1 MNIGNF
7 AKLVVV
13 LSLGLIVSAPAQAQ
27 RVSDKDIVEAYQYM
41 LGRWLVLRQ
50 ETLDLKSGMKW
61 NEVTHRAPGGVDW
74 ANPNLDVAYSEAW
87 IAVDDTSCTLVT
99 LPKIAGRYYTVEIL
113 NGWAEVTANI
123 NERNFPKHPSGTF
136 ALCLKGAKVTLP
148 ADAQRIDLPNKKS
161 RVLMRIELG
170 AKPEEA
176 IALQKQIIMK
186 PTGNPKVEDTVVK
199 FDFPNDKLPGVE
211 AFDQTERVLESEPD
225 INRGM
230 RKPQRRA
237 RAVALAAKDPKERA
251 KIDAIIREQAIP
263 AFMELVREPGV
274 ARNGWMRPR
283 TIGNYANDYATRSLA
298 NFAGIWANNSKEVIY
313 FLQSGLN
320 GSETYI
326 QTYPKDAL
334 PGSKAQYFWSVVA
347 VDTENFRV
355 IPNALN
361 RFILNKQ
368 SALKP
373 NPDGSV
379 TIAFAPKLPAGVPE
393 GNWLPTPDGKR
404 YNLTYR
410 LYGPSKDVV
419 SGKYVPPAL
428 AVRKSRESLRTLAP
442 ASSGYPVCFWLVIG
456 PPTSL
461 RG

>member
-1 MNIGNF
+1 MKLKQATQFLCAVSIGLF
-7 AKLVVV
+7 ATV
-13 LSLGLIVSAPAQAQ
+13 PAQAQ

-50 ETLDLKSGMKW
+50 ETRDRKGGMKW

-87 IAVDDTSCTLVT
+87 IAVDEASCTLVS
-99 LPKIAGRYYTVEIL
+99 LPKITGRYYTVEVL

-123 NERNFPKHPSGTF
+123 NERTFPRHPFGTF

-148 ADAQRIDLPNKKS
+148 PDAQRINLPNKKS

-170 AKPEEA
+170 AKPDEA
-176 IALQKQIIMK
+176 IALQKQITMK
-186 PTGNPKVEDTVVK
+186 ATGNPKVEDTAVT
-199 FDFPNDKLPGVE
+199 FDFGNDKLPGVE
-211 AFDQTERVLESEPD
+211 AFDQTERVLEAEPD

-230 RKPQRRA
+230 RRPQRRA

-251 KIDAIIREQAIP
+251 KIEAIIREQAIP
-263 AFMELVREPGV
+263 AFLALAMEPGTV
-274 ARNGWMRPR
+274 RNGWVHPR
-283 TIGNYANDYATRSLA
+283 VTGNYANDYAMRSVA
-298 NFAGIWANNSKEVIY
+298 NFAGIWANNAKEVVY
-313 FLQSGLN
+313 FTQIGLN
-320 GSETYI
+320 GSEAYI

-347 VDTENFRV
+347 VDGDNFRV

-368 SALKP
+368 SALKS
-373 NPDGSV
+373 NPDGSL

-393 GNWLPTPDGKR
+393 ANWLPTPEGKR

-410 LYGPSKDVV
+410 FYGPSKDVV
-419 SGKYVPPAL
+419 SGKYAPPAMV
-428 AVRKSRESLRTLAP
+428 VRK
-442 ASSGYPVCFWLVIG
+442 
-456 PPTSL
+456 
-461 RG
+461 

>member
-1 MNIGNF
+1 MKIKAVVF
-7 AKLVVV
+7 LLVTLLAAV
-13 LSLGLIVSAPAQAQ
+13 GAWPAQAQ

-87 IAVDDTSCTLVT
+87 IAVDETSCTLVT
-99 LPKIAGRYYTVEIL
+99 LPKITGRYYTVEVL

-148 ADAQRIDLPNKKS
+148 PDTQRIDLPNKKS

-170 AKPEEA
+170 AKPDEA
-176 IALQKQIIMK
+176 LALQKQITMK
-186 PTGNPKVEDTVVK
+186 PTGNPKVEETVAQ
-199 FDFPNDKLPGVE
+199 FSFGNDKLPGVE
-211 AFDQTERVLESEPD
+211 AFDQTERILEAEPD

-230 RKPQRRA
+230 RRPQRRA

-251 KIDAIIREQAIP
+251 KIEAIIREQAIP
-263 AFMELVREPGV
+263 AFLERVKEPGV
-274 ARNGWMRPR
+274 ARNGWVRPPI
-283 TIGNYANDYATRSLA
+283 TGNYANDYATRSMA
-298 NFAGIWANNSKEVIY
+298 NFAGIWANNAKEVVY
-313 FLQSGLN
+313 FLGSGLN
-320 GSETYI
+320 GSETYL

-334 PGSKAQYFWSVVA
+334 PVSKTQYFWSVVA

-379 TIAFAPKLPAGVPE
+379 TLAFAPKLPAGVPDT
-393 GNWLPTPDGKR
+393 NWLPTPDGKR

-410 LYGPSKDVV
+410 FYGPSKDVV
-419 SGKYVPPAL
+419 SGKYFPPAMV
-428 AVRKSRESLRTLAP
+428 VRK
-442 ASSGYPVCFWLVIG
+442 
-456 PPTSL
+456 
-461 RG
+461 